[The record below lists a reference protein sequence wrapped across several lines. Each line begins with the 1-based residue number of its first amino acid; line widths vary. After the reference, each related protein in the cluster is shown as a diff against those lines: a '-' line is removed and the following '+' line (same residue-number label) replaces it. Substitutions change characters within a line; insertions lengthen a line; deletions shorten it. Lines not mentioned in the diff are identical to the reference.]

1 MQEHSTFVADCL
13 CGRHF
18 ETPHREYV
26 CPTCQRHIVLEWRSD
41 SQPKPERV
49 EDELPAREATK

>member
-18 ETPHREYV
+18 ETPLREYV
-26 CPTCQRHIVLEWRSD
+26 CPTCKRRIVLEWRSD
-41 SQPKPERV
+41 SQPEPGRAGNEP
-49 EDELPAREATK
+49 PAREVTK